1 MVDSGDVFNT
11 AIAGGKV
18 GVLTFGRSNVI
29 WSNLLVTCKER

>member
-1 MVDSGDVFNT
+1 MLDSGYVFNT

-18 GVLTFGRSNVI
+18 GVLTFGQSNVI

>member
-1 MVDSGDVFNT
+1 MLDSGDVFNT

-18 GVLTFGRSNVI
+18 GVLTFGQSNVI